1 MILYKEKRKDQKRFL
16 VNSIYSGSLLL
27 KVDSFFLLHLLVRR
41 FASFERSPII
51 EMLINNQGDPY
62 GF

>member
-1 MILYKEKRKDQKRFL
+1 MKKRDRKNIKKRRISVPLKF
-16 VNSIYSGSLLL
+16 GSLLL
-27 KVDSFFLLHLLVRR
+27 KVDSFFLLHLLVHR